1 MCSMREFLDVDKRS
15 AHLTD
20 KLASGTATRSE
31 KENMPAVY
39 DELENRQTED
49 RAISSG
55 MLPTAEVRVLDH
67 HPTHLLSRDA
77 HQRPDHRMAHSFSR
91 SAAP

>member
-1 MCSMREFLDVDKRS
+1 MPTAQLLKRS

-39 DELENRQTED
+39 DELENRQAED

-67 HPTHLLSRDA
+67 YPTHLLSRDA
-77 HQRPDHRMAHSFSR
+77 HRFA
-91 SAAP
+91 